1 MVAAW
6 AVGDAAVGGVGYSA
20 ASTYSTER
28 AGGEL
33 TVRLNRETVILREK
47 NMEQRNSAQKWAA
60 VKVGEQGQ

>member
-1 MVAAW
+1 M
-6 AVGDAAVGGVGYSA
+6 GGVGYSA
-20 ASTYSTER
+20 ASAYSTER